1 MTKTVMI
8 SGESDRSILFVH
20 GRSFKPS
27 AGPYLEILAG
37 AVAAGV
43 EGDYPESLSALASVS
58 KALAYYGDLTNEFL
72 AAQGQ
77 AYDEQLDVSDMR
89 NVLHELRALD
99 RKKGFSVARYDKLPG
114 KSAVSEFAASVLAP
128 VLSAVGLEK
137 PLVSTAT
144 KDLGEY
150 WKRDSDLGI
159 GMLRRVRD
167 CICAALDADQ
177 RLLLVSHG
185 TGSILTWDALWDLSH
200 DPDYAPKYAD
210 AKIDVW
216 VTLGSPLGDSM
227 VRKQLRGADRKGR
240 ERYPTNVLAW
250 HNVSAEDDYMSH
262 DSTLSD
268 DYKPMLKQRQISSIR
283 DYRIYNMAVRYG
295 RSNPHNVLGYL
306 VHPRV
311 AKIVND
317 WLTQSF
323 GQPAHRSLL

>member
-1 MTKTVMI
+1 MI
-8 SGESDRSILFVH
+8 SGESDRSVLFVH

-27 AGPYLEILAG
+27 AGVYLDILAS
-37 AVAAGV
+37 ALAAGI
-43 EGDYPESLSALASVS
+43 EGDFPESMSALASVS
-58 KALAYYGDLTNEFL
+58 KILGYYGDLTNEFL
-72 AAQGQ
+72 ASKGEG
-77 AYDEQLDVSDMR
+77 YDEQLDVSDMQS
-89 NVLHELRALD
+89 VLHELKQLD

-137 PLVSTAT
+137 PLVATAT

-150 WKRDSDLGI
+150 WKHDSELGQA
-159 GMLRRVRD
+159 MLSRVRD
-167 CICAALDADQ
+167 SICRALDADQ

-200 DPDYAPKYAD
+200 DPEFSSKYGD
-210 AKIDVW
+210 SKIDVW

-227 VRKQLRGADRKGR
+227 VRKQLRGVDRKGR
-240 ERYPTNVLAW
+240 ERFPTNILAW

-262 DSTLSD
+262 DNTVSD
-268 DYKPMLKQRQISSIR
+268 DYKAMLKQRQISSIR

-295 RSNPHNVLGYL
+295 RSNPHNLIGYL
-306 VHPRV
+306 VHPRI

-317 WLTQSF
+317 WLTHSF
-323 GQPAHRSLL
+323 GQPGHRSVL